1 MVVEIFP
8 NTNNTYQELV
18 NSGQQT
24 LIQNKDLSIDIID
37 FYLFCEDNFRDVKN
51 NNDNVFYKEI
61 HPVLYGLHQTSL
73 IEMELPK
80 EDRELLWEDQATNEY
95 LLKKLEIPE
104 NKLKMLNA
112 LKTNILMDDYHLSM
126 VEETLEA
133 GIDLIKK
140 IDNYLGLTPDMV
152 NNYD

>member
-1 MVVEIFP
+1 MMVENFP

-24 LIQNKDLSIDIID
+24 LISDKDLSIDIID
-37 FYLFCEDNFRDVKN
+37 YYLFCEDNYIDVKN

-73 IEMELPK
+73 AGLELT
-80 EDRELLWEDQATNEY
+80 EDEDFLLEEDAKTQRH
-95 LLKKLEIPE
+95 LQRKLEDPE
-104 NKLKMLNA
+104 NVLRTLNA
-112 LKTNILMDDYHLSM
+112 LKTNILMHSYQLEM

-133 GIDLIKK
+133 SVDLVKK
-140 IDNYLGLTPDMV
+140 IDDYLGLTHDMV
-152 NNYD
+152 NHYD